1 VFAIESF
8 MDELAKVAG
17 ADPLEFRLRHLEDD
31 RGRAVLI
38 AAAQRAGWGEPLP
51 EWTGRGLGFA
61 RYKNHAA
68 YAAVVVQARVD
79 DATARVVLERAVIA
93 SDAGEVVDPDGLEN
107 QLEGGLVQAAS
118 WTLKEQVSYDNERI
132 TSVDWDS
139 YPILRFDEV
148 PEIETVLLDRPG
160 SPFLGAGEATQGP
173 TAAAIANAVYD
184 AFGVRLRD
192 LPLSPERLRA
202 AAAQV

>member
-1 VFAIESF
+1 MLV
-8 MDELAKVAG
+8 
-17 ADPLEFRLRHLEDD
+17 
-31 RGRAVLI
+31 

-61 RYKNHAA
+61 RYKNSAA
-68 YAAVVVQARVD
+68 YAAVAVQARVD

-93 SDAGEVVDPDGLEN
+93 CDAGEVVDPDGLEN

-118 WTLKEQVSYDNERI
+118 WTLKEQVRFDRQRI

-148 PEIETVLLDRPG
+148 PQIETVLLDRPG
-160 SPFLGAGEATQGP
+160 
-173 TAAAIANAVYD
+173 NAVPRSRRGD
-184 AFGVRLRD
+184 PGPDGGRD
-192 LPLSPERLRA
+192 RQRR
-202 AAAQV
+202 V